1 MIGSVPTNS
10 TAISLVSLYE
20 ISKMLSS
27 SLDLER
33 TLLDILNLLASYLQM
48 RRGTIAIKKSDSH
61 ALTILA
67 AAGMAPEAV
76 RKGDARLPLAVAR
89 STVSSGMPYVVQD
102 VASEPDLAD
111 HAGLL
116 TLGADERI
124 SLIAVPLKS
133 GGKPFGVL
141 IVDRIWG
148 AGASVNFEAD
158 VRLLVMV
165 ANLIGQT
172 LALHQHIAEDRRLLM
187 DESCRRQDAARAA
200 TGAGSGRRCQMQ
212 AMTGGSRPMQA
223 LYAEIDQ
230 AAPTRSTVMIR
241 GESGTGKE
249 LIARAIHTLS
259 KVKDGPFI
267 RVNCAALPEGLLESE
282 LFGHEK
288 GAFTGA
294 TQDRKGRFE
303 LAHGGTLFLDEIG
316 EISMPFQA
324 KLLRVLQEG
333 EFERVGGMKTVKVK
347 VRLICATNRNL
358 EEAVAQGR
366 FRGDL
371 YYRINVV
378 PIFVPALRNRQDD
391 IPMLAEAFLAR
402 FNEENERRLRF
413 APRAMH
419 VLTTCKF
426 PGNVREL
433 ENCIN
438 RAATMTRG
446 DVIEDMDLACQTDS
460 CLSRVLWL
468 PNTATTS
475 PTITNPAT
483 RGCESP
489 SPTRR
494 LATAPAASNLDSDY
508 EGDGEDDEFD
518 EPDDLRAGPELPQRQ
533 RLIRAME
540 KAGWVQAKA
549 ARLLD
554 LTPRQLGYALRKY
567 NIEIKRL

>member
-1 MIGSVPTNS
+1 
-10 TAISLVSLYE
+10 
-20 ISKMLSS
+20 
-27 SLDLER
+27 
-33 TLLDILNLLASYLQM
+33 
-48 RRGTIAIKKSDSH
+48 
-61 ALTILA
+61 
-67 AAGMAPEAV
+67 MAPEAV

-89 STVSSGMPYVVQD
+89 STLSSGMPYVVQD
-102 VASEPDLAD
+102 VASEPSLTD
-111 HAGLL
+111 HVGLL
-116 TLGADERI
+116 TLGEGERV

-133 GGKPFGVL
+133 GGKAFGVL
-141 IVDRIWG
+141 IVDRVWG

-172 LALHQHIAEDRRLLM
+172 VVLHRHIAEDRRLLM
-187 DESCRRQDAARAA
+187 DESCRRQDAARSAA
-200 TGAGSGRRCQMQ
+200 GPGPGRRCQMQ
-212 AMTGGSRPMQA
+212 AMTGSSRPMQA

-249 LIARAIHTLS
+249 LIARAVHTLS

-358 EEAVAQGR
+358 EEAVIQGR

-378 PIFVPALRNRQDD
+378 PIFVPALRERRED

-402 FNEENERRLRF
+402 FNEENERHLRF
-413 APRAMH
+413 ASRAMH
-419 VLTTCKF
+419 ILTTCKF

-433 ENCIN
+433 ENCVN

-446 DVIEDMDLACQTDS
+446 EIIEDMDMACQTGA

-468 PNTATTS
+468 PTPTTTAATAATTIVDPPVVPS
-475 PTITNPAT
+475 EPRPPA
-483 RGCESP
+483 
-489 SPTRR
+489 RR
-494 LATAPAASNLDSDY
+494 LTPPAEPADTDSEFD
-508 EGDGEDDEFD
+508 GDGGDDDFD
-518 EPDDLRAGPELPQRQ
+518 EPDDLRATPELPQRQ

>member
-1 MIGSVPTNS
+1 MIGTQSNS
-10 TAISLVSLYE
+10 NLSLVALYE
-20 ISKMLSS
+20 ISKMLSA

-33 TLLDILNLLASYLQM
+33 TLLDVLNLLATCLPF
-48 RRGTIAIKKSDSH
+48 RRGTVAVRDCEGR
-61 ALTILA
+61 LTVLA
-67 AAGMAPEAV
+67 AAGLSPLAV
-76 RKGDARLPLAVAR
+76 RNGAAQLPLAVAQG
-89 STVSSGMPYVVQD
+89 VISSEMPFVIQD
-102 VASEPDLAD
+102 VTEEPLVAD
-111 HAGLL
+111 RVHLFEL
-116 TLGADERI
+116 DEDERVALMGI
-124 SLIAVPLKS
+124 PLRTK
-133 GGKPFGVL
+133 GKPFGVL
-141 IVDRIWG
+141 MVDRLWG
-148 AGASVNFEAD
+148 GQDQAKANFEAD
-158 VRLLVMV
+158 VRFLMMV
-165 ANLIGQT
+165 ANLVSQT
-172 LALHQHIAEDRRLLM
+172 IKLNEKVASDRQRLL
-187 DESCRRQDAARAA
+187 DEKESLQRQEQAARGRSGGKRWALDEI
-200 TGAGSGRRCQMQ
+200 TGDSK
-212 AMTGGSRPMQA
+212 PMQELFA
-223 LYAEIDQ
+223 QIHQ

-267 RVNCAALPEGLLESE
+267 KVNCAALPESLLESE

-294 TQDRKGRFE
+294 TSERKGRFE
-303 LAHGGTLFLDEIG
+303 LAHNGTLFLDEIG
-316 EISMPFQA
+316 EISLPFQA

-333 EFERVGGMKTVKVK
+333 EFERVGGMKTLKVR

-358 EEAVAQGR
+358 EEAVAQGK

-378 PIFVPALRNRQDD
+378 PVFVPALRERRED
-391 IPMLAEAFLAR
+391 IPVLADLFLQR
-402 FNEENERRLRF
+402 FNQENERALAF
-413 APRAMH
+413 SGRAMGI
-419 VLTTCKF
+419 LSTCKF

-433 ENCIN
+433 ENCVS

-446 DVIEDMDLACQTDS
+446 EKIDDVAFACQTGH

-468 PNTATTS
+468 PTKA
-475 PTITNPAT
+475 A
-483 RGCESP
+483 
-489 SPTRR
+489 
-494 LATAPAASNLDSDY
+494 AVPAAL
-508 EGDGEDDEFD
+508 EMA
-518 EPDDLRAGPELPQRQ
+518 EPDPGEELLADDCADAGDEHGDLPQRE

>member
-1 MIGSVPTNS
+1 MISSLAPNPT
-10 TAISLVSLYE
+10 ALSLISLYE

-48 RRGTIAIKKSDSH
+48 RRGTIAVKGDDGKLSVI
-61 ALTILA
+61 A
-67 AAGMAPEAV
+67 AAGLTPEAL
-76 RKGDARLPLAVAR
+76 RNGAAKLPLGIAR
-89 STVSSGMPYVVQD
+89 SILSSGMPYVVQD
-102 VASEPDLAD
+102 VTSEPSLAG
-111 HAGLL
+111 HVAYH
-116 TLGADERI
+116 TLVEGERV
-124 SLIAVPLKS
+124 SLIAVPLKTV
-133 GGKPFGVL
+133 GKPFGVL
-141 IVDRIWG
+141 MIDRVWG
-148 AGASVNFEAD
+148 AGASVNFESD

-172 LALHQHIAEDRRLLM
+172 LKLHSHIAKDRKLLM
-187 DESCRRQDAARAA
+187 DESCRRQEAARGPVPA
-200 TGAGSGRRCQMQ
+200 GAGRRCQMQ
-212 AMTGGSRPMQA
+212 DMTGSSQPMQM
-223 LYAEIDQ
+223 LYAQVAQ

-303 LAHGGTLFLDEIG
+303 LAHNGTLFLDEIG
-316 EISMPFQA
+316 EISLPFQA

-333 EFERVGGMKTVKVK
+333 EFERVGGSKTVKVK
-347 VRLICATNRNL
+347 VRLLCATNRNL

-378 PIFVPALRNRQDD
+378 PIFVPSLRDRRDD
-391 IPMLAEAFLAR
+391 IPLLADAFLKR
-402 FNEENERRLRF
+402 FNEENERNLHF
-413 APRAMH
+413 ADGAMH
-419 VLTTCKF
+419 ILTTCKF

-433 ENCIN
+433 ENCVN

-446 DVIEDMDLACQTDS
+446 EVIDEVDLACQTGH
-460 CLSRVLWL
+460 CLSRVLWVPAMATPMAADL
-468 PNTATTS
+468 TAT
-475 PTITNPAT
+475 
-483 RGCESP
+483 RRP
-489 SPTRR
+489 SAET
-494 LATAPAASNLDSDY
+494 PAAPPAESDGGF
-508 EGDGEDDEFD
+508 EGFDDEFDD
-518 EPDDLRAGPELPQRQ
+518 EPDDLSTGPALPQRQ